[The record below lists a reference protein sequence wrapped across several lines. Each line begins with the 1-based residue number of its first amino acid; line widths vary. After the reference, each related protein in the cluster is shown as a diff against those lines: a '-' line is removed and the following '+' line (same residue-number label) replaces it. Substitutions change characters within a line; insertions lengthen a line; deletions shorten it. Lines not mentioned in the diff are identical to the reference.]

1 MVNVSELDLELLY
14 QLCVVLEGRQA
25 QSLWETKEGLEA
37 SHRDSRKIR
46 KQRGGGGG
54 SFQPAMLDELGC
66 HRQEGKKE
74 RMDKKRKEG
83 GS

>member
-1 MVNVSELDLELLY
+1 MVKVSELDLELLY

-37 SHRDSRKIR
+37 SHRDSQKIR
-46 KQRGGGGG
+46 KQRG
-54 SFQPAMLDELGC
+54 SFQPAMLGEHGC
-66 HRQEGKKE
+66 HRQKEKKE
-74 RMDKKRKEG
+74 RMDEKRKEG